1 MSGRAKK
8 KVKRKASERAA
19 AEGVALPTIKT
30 VKKPIPIYVKDTDEP
45 MERGI
50 ARTLLRPSIAHAV
63 TLTKVLKRD
72 YGERGLTE
80 LAEELSEQCQAVIGG
95 KMDQAEA
102 MLIAQATTLDA
113 IFGDLARLAY
123 CNWFTHLDAAERL
136 MRVALRAQSQ
146 SRATLETLA
155 EIKNPPV
162 VIAKQANIA
171 HGHQQVNN
179 GEPTRTREVQSEQSK
194 LLEQTHGERLD
205 TGAAGQTIGG
215 DPAMAT
221 VGAIHR
227 PEDGG
232 G

>member
-1 MSGRAKK
+1 MSGQAKK
-8 KVKRKASERAA
+8 KVRRKASERAA

-113 IFGDLARLAY
+113 IFGDLTRLEC
-123 CNWFTHLDAAERL
+123 CNWFTHLDAAVRL

-146 SRATLETLA
+146 SRATLGTLA
-155 EIKNPPV
+155 EMKNPPMT
-162 VIAKQANIA
+162 IAKQANIA
-171 HGHQQVNN
+171 HAHQQVNSDSD
-179 GEPTRTREVQSEQSK
+179 TSTHWRARETQSEQSK
-194 LLEQTHGERLD
+194 ILE
-205 TGAAGQTIGG
+205 A
-215 DPAMAT
+215 
-221 VGAIHR
+221 
-227 PEDGG
+227 
-232 G
+232 